1 MRKGRLGV
9 LATSFCYNRGKRNE
23 DIMQSWYSII
33 PKSPWLSIYIWVIFC
48 IMPFFFIVREFSP
61 LYVGVGL
68 AMILLYFLCHKFSFQ
83 AKTGLVYM
91 WISFQMVL
99 NIAMTLMFG
108 YIYLSLFT
116 AFFIGNIRQ
125 TVGFYIMYGLHIGF
139 TVLSIVAGY
148 FIFLDMFLT
157 QTPFIIIAVIGV
169 VLLPFTLFTRNKREN
184 LESELETAK
193 DRISELII
201 HEERQ
206 RIARDLHDTLGQK
219 LSMIGLKSDLAAR
232 LIEKNPQQAISEIRD
247 IRQTA
252 SSALKE
258 VRELVADMRAVRIE
272 EEVLRVEQ
280 ILKAAEIEFKLV
292 GDSKAIRMPALY
304 ENVVSMCLK
313 EAVTNVVK
321 HSRATLCTVTILQ
334 NENEL
339 SLSVKDN
346 GVGMERKFSST
357 GSGLKGMRER
367 IEFINGTVELKKG
380 QGTELIVHIP
390 VAITH
395 QKGSEEA

>member
-1 MRKGRLGV
+1 
-9 LATSFCYNRGKRNE
+9 
-23 DIMQSWYSII
+23 MQSWYSII
-33 PKSPWLSIYIWVIFC
+33 PKSPWLSIYIWIIFC
-48 IMPFFFIVREFSP
+48 IMPFFFIMRSFSP
-61 LYVGVGL
+61 FYIGIGI
-68 AMILLYFLCHKFSFQ
+68 AMIILYLLCHKFSFQ
-83 AKTGLVYM
+83 SKPGLVYM

-139 TVLSIVAGY
+139 TVLSIAAGY
-148 FIFLDMFLT
+148 FIYLDLFLT
-157 QTPFIIIAVIGV
+157 QTPFIIIAVLGV
-169 VLLPFTLFTRNKREN
+169 VLLPFTLYTRNKQEN

-232 LIEKNPQQAISEIRD
+232 LVEKNPQQAILEIKD

-252 SSALKE
+252 SVALKE

-272 EEVLRVEQ
+272 EELFRVEQ
-280 ILKAAEIEFKLV
+280 ILRAAEIDFKLV
-292 GDSKAIRMPALY
+292 GNPKAIHMPVLS

-313 EAVTNVVK
+313 EAITNIVK
-321 HSRATLCTVTILQ
+321 HSKASTCIVTLEQ

-339 SLSVKDN
+339 MLSVKDN
-346 GVGMERKFSST
+346 GIGFEETVSLV
-357 GSGLKGMRER
+357 GSGLKGMQER
-367 IEFINGTVELKKG
+367 VEFLNGTVEVKSEH
-380 QGTELIVHIP
+380 GTEIIIHVP

-395 QKGSEEA
+395 QKGSEEV

>member
-1 MRKGRLGV
+1 
-9 LATSFCYNRGKRNE
+9 
-23 DIMQSWYSII
+23 MQSWYSII
-33 PKSPWLSIYIWVIFC
+33 PKSPWLSIYIWIIFC
-48 IMPFFFIVREFSP
+48 IMPFFFIIRSFSP
-61 LYVGVGL
+61 FYIGIGIVMLILYL
-68 AMILLYFLCHKFSFQ
+68 LCHKFSFQ
-83 AKTGLVYM
+83 STTGLKYM

-99 NIAMTLMFG
+99 NIILTLMFG

-139 TVLSIVAGY
+139 TVLSIAAGY
-148 FIFLDMFLT
+148 FIYLDLFLT
-157 QTPFIIIAVIGV
+157 QTPFIIIAVLGV
-169 VLLPFTLFTRNKREN
+169 VLLPFTLYTRNKQEN

-232 LIEKNPQQAISEIRD
+232 LVEKNPQQAILEIKD

-252 SSALKE
+252 SVALKE

-272 EEVLRVEQ
+272 EELFRVEQ
-280 ILKAAEIEFKLV
+280 ILRAAEIEFKLV
-292 GDSKAIRMPALY
+292 GNPKTIHMPVLF
-304 ENVVSMCLK
+304 ENVISMCLK
-313 EAVTNVVK
+313 EAVTNIVK
-321 HSRATLCTVTILQ
+321 HSKASTCIVTIEQ

-339 SLSVKDN
+339 MLSVKDN
-346 GVGMERKFSST
+346 GIGFEETVSLV
-357 GSGLKGMRER
+357 GSGLKGMQER
-367 IEFINGTVELKKG
+367 VEFLNGTVEVKSE
-380 QGTELIVHIP
+380 QGTEVIIHVP

-395 QKGSEEA
+395 QKGSEEV

>member
-1 MRKGRLGV
+1 
-9 LATSFCYNRGKRNE
+9 
-23 DIMQSWYSII
+23 MQTWYSII
-33 PKSPWLSIYIWVIFC
+33 PKSPWLSIYIWIIFC
-48 IMPFFFIVREFSP
+48 IMPFFFIVRAFSP
-61 LYVGVGL
+61 LYVGLGIVL
-68 AMILLYFLCHKFSFQ
+68 ILLYFLCHKFSFQ
-83 AKTGLVYM
+83 SKNGLVYM
-91 WISFQMVL
+91 WLSFQMVL
-99 NIAMTLMFG
+99 NIVMTLLFG

-116 AFFIGNIRQ
+116 ALFIGNIRQ

-148 FIFLDMFLT
+148 FIFLELFLS

-169 VLLPFTLFTRNKREN
+169 VLLPFTLYTRNKQEN

-232 LIEKNPQQAISEIRD
+232 LVEKNPQQAISEIKD

-252 SSALKE
+252 SIALKE
-258 VRELVADMRAVRIE
+258 VRELVADMRAVRLE
-272 EEVLRVEQ
+272 EELFRVEQ
-280 ILKAAEIEFKLV
+280 ILRAAEIEFELI
-292 GDSKAIRMPALY
+292 GDPQAIQMPVLA
-304 ENVVSMCLK
+304 ENVISMCLK

-321 HSRATLCTVTILQ
+321 HSRASKCIVELVR
-334 NENEL
+334 NENVFML
-339 SLSVKDN
+339 VVKDN
-346 GVGMERKFSST
+346 GVGYEETFALN

-367 IEFINGTVELKKG
+367 IEFLNGSVDIKKA
-380 QGTELIVHIP
+380 QGTELMICIP
-390 VAITH
+390 VTITH
-395 QKGSEEA
+395 QKGSEEV

>member
-1 MRKGRLGV
+1 
-9 LATSFCYNRGKRNE
+9 
-23 DIMQSWYSII
+23 MQSWYSII
-33 PKSPWLSIYIWVIFC
+33 PKSPWLSIYIWIIFC
-48 IMPFFFIVREFSP
+48 IMPFFFIMRSFSP
-61 LYVGVGL
+61 FYIGVGI
-68 AMILLYFLCHKFSFQ
+68 AMIVLYLLCHKFSFQ
-83 AKTGLVYM
+83 SKPGLAYM

-139 TVLSIVAGY
+139 TVLSIAAGY
-148 FIFLDMFLT
+148 FIYLDLFLT
-157 QTPFIIIAVIGV
+157 QTPFIIIAVLGV
-169 VLLPFTLFTRNKREN
+169 VLLPFTLYTRNKQEN

-232 LIEKNPQQAISEIRD
+232 LVEKNPQQAILEIKD

-252 SSALKE
+252 SVALKE

-272 EEVLRVEQ
+272 EELFRVEQ
-280 ILKAAEIEFKLV
+280 ILRAAEIDFKLV
-292 GDSKAIRMPALY
+292 GNPKAIHMPVLS

-313 EAVTNVVK
+313 EAITNIVK
-321 HSRATLCTVTILQ
+321 HSKASTCIVTLEQ

-339 SLSVKDN
+339 MLSVKDN
-346 GVGMERKFSST
+346 GVGFEETVSLV
-357 GSGLKGMRER
+357 GSGLKGMQER
-367 IEFINGTVELKKG
+367 VEFLNGTVEVKSEH
-380 QGTELIVHIP
+380 GTEIIIHVP

-395 QKGSEEA
+395 QKGSEEV